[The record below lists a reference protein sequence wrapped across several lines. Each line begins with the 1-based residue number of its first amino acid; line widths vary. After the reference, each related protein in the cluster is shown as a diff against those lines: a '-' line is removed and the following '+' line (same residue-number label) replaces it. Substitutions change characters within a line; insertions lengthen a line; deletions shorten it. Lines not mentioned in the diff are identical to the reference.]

1 MSRKKKN
8 EALKRALSGEIQTYL
23 QPVVNIKE
31 GCIEGWEALTRGPR
45 GSVLESPNRLFF
57 YAKEKRKTHQLEH
70 RCIKNGL
77 NVLKNIGDKKLFINV
92 GSSIFTSRLD
102 GIAESFSRQFKNS
115 NVVLEIT
122 EHSNEEMEK
131 ITDAAA
137 WYRSQGISIAV
148 DDITSGHDR
157 LRTVLYIKPEYFK
170 LDRDLIANCNRD
182 KDRRNIINH
191 LFQLGQSIDS
201 KVIAEGVQTNEELYI
216 LRQIGIEL
224 CQGFIFS
231 RPFPAEELNKKTERE
246 VLQVV

>member
-8 EALKRALSGEIQTYL
+8 EAFKRALSEEIYTYL

-31 GCIEGWEALTRGPR
+31 EKIEGWEALTRGPR
-45 GSVLESPNRLFF
+45 GTVLERPDRLFF
-57 YAKEKRKTHQLEH
+57 HAKRKGKIRQLEH

-77 NVLKNIGDKKLFINV
+77 RVLKDIGNKTLFINV
-92 GSSIFTSRLD
+92 GSSIFASKLD

-115 NVVLEIT
+115 DIVLEIT

-148 DDITSGHDR
+148 DDITSGYDR
-157 LRTVLYIKPEYFK
+157 LKSVLHIKPEYFK

-182 KDRRNIINH
+182 KDRRNIINY
-191 LFQLGQSIDS
+191 LFLLGKSIGS
-201 KVIAEGVQTNEELYI
+201 QVIAEGVQTGEELYT
-216 LRQIGIEL
+216 LREIGIEL
-224 CQGFIFS
+224 CQGFLFA
-231 RPFPAEELNKKTERE
+231 RPFPAEELNNKSEKE